1 MHQNGRQKEFNS
13 SYILNIFGALKT
25 AQGTI
30 WDTKTRNIQLCPQG
44 THKQQGD
51 KIWES
56 NYYTRQYENVRR
68 KVQKKKKNSTT
79 NKIQGLENIP
89 SSVIPKPGHT

>member
-68 KVQKKKKNSTT
+68 KVLKKKKKFN
-79 NKIQGLENIP
+79 NKQDTG
-89 SSVIPKPGHT
+89 S